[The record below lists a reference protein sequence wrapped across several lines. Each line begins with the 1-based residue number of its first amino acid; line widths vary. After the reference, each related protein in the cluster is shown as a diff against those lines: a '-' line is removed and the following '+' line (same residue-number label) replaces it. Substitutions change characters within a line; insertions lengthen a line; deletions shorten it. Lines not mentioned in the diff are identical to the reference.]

1 VGGTGPSCVPR
12 CGGGLLVGAAMIGTL
27 ILLMSAG
34 GIAIALSKLEPARDI
49 LADREPGVV
58 GGGGPGGGGNA
69 IFGAQ

>member
-1 VGGTGPSCVPR
+1 
-12 CGGGLLVGAAMIGTL
+12 MIGTL